1 MNIKGLSI
9 AHIKSHLQMY
19 RTKKIDEMSQRGLV
33 SIQKSV
39 SMVNGVFFIGCGCW
53 VFDPGGERGLRER
66 GRGNGKEKQVERDG
80 KLVVKETLL
89 YRLGSMWGLTFKVSC
104 RECCRRASLEEIVDK
119 SSHQRL
125 DLADFDA
132 YIQLAYQL
140 KWLFLCFRSLVYP
153 CKGAS
158 SLPIAHLVGKVF

>member
-1 MNIKGLSI
+1 
-9 AHIKSHLQMY
+9 
-19 RTKKIDEMSQRGLV
+19 
-33 SIQKSV
+33 
-39 SMVNGVFFIGCGCW
+39 
-53 VFDPGGERGLRER
+53 
-66 GRGNGKEKQVERDG
+66 
-80 KLVVKETLL
+80 VKETLL